1 MKLNSFLLCML
12 LVAWLLRFLGISG
25 GKQILRNTIKFDV
38 RIIMINNKYS
48 FLCLTYLLDKSA
60 LECKLERSSQP
71 QPHSPHMCLSR
82 AQWMVRDQGY

>member
-38 RIIMINNKYS
+38 RIIKKHNK
-48 FLCLTYLLDKSA
+48 
-60 LECKLERSSQP
+60 Q
-71 QPHSPHMCLSR
+71 
-82 AQWMVRDQGY
+82 